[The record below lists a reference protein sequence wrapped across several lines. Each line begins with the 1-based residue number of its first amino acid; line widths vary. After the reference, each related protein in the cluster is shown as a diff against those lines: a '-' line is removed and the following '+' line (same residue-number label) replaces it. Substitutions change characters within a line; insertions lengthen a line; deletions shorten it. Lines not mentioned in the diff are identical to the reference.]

1 MACYSSDLRVEEMYK
16 EMQKYASLGTR
27 GEDNEQVNMNV
38 KKNKNTFYLQMFN
51 K

>member
-27 GEDNEQVNMNV
+27 EEDNEQVNMNV
-38 KKNKNTFYLQMFN
+38 K
-51 K
+51 

>member
-1 MACYSSDLRVEEMYK
+1 MYK

-38 KKNKNTFYLQMFN
+38 KKKKYFLLADV
-51 K
+51 